1 MTPLRVLIADDHPV
15 FRDGIRALLE
25 ATAGVLVVGEA
36 TTGEEAVALAG
47 QLAPDLILMD
57 VGLPG
62 INGIEATRRIVAA
75 RPETRVLVVTM
86 FEDDANVFAALR
98 AGAGGYILKDATKE
112 EIRRAV
118 QAVGHGEAIFGA
130 TVAARVMAAFAQPRP
145 ASAPRPFPE
154 LTTREHDILA
164 LIARGWSNG
173 RIADHLSLSGKT
185 VSNYVSNILG
195 KLQVT
200 ARAEAAERAREAGL
214 GRES

>member
-36 TTGEEAVALAG
+36 TTGEEAATLAG

-130 TVAARVMAAFAQPRP
+130 AVAARVMAAFAQPRP

-185 VSNYVSNILG
+185 VSNYVSNILS

-214 GRES
+214 GQES

>member
-1 MTPLRVLIADDHPV
+1 MSHRSART
-15 FRDGIRALLE
+15 GLL
-25 ATAGVLVVGEA
+25 AASLVCLGLA
-36 TTGEEAVALAG
+36 SGPALA
-47 QLAPDLILMD
+47 LNA
-57 VGLPG
+57 VCEVLPTSDG
-62 INGIEATRRIVAA
+62 
-75 RPETRVLVVTM
+75 
-86 FEDDANVFAALR
+86 FAALR

-130 TVAARVMAAFAQPRP
+130 AVAARVMAAFAQPRP

-185 VSNYVSNILG
+185 VSNYVSNILS

-214 GRES
+214 GQES

>member
-36 TTGEEAVALAG
+36 TTGEEAVALVG

-75 RPETRVLVVTM
+75 QPETRVLVVTM

-130 TVAARVMAAFAQPRP
+130 AVAARVMAAFAQPRP

-164 LIARGWSNG
+164 LITRGWSNG

-185 VSNYVSNILG
+185 VSNYVSNILS

-214 GRES
+214 GQES

>member
-25 ATAGVLVVGEA
+25 ATAGVLIVGEA
-36 TTGEEAVALAG
+36 TTGEEAATLAG

-130 TVAARVMAAFAQPRP
+130 AVAARVMAAFAQPRP

-185 VSNYVSNILG
+185 VSNYVSNILS

-214 GRES
+214 GQES